1 MRINHNIQALN
12 AYRQLSNNQNAVS
25 KHMEKLSSGLRINR
39 ASDDA
44 AGLAISERMRS
55 QIRGLTVAERNGLD
69 GVSLIQTAEAALDS
83 VHEMLQRMRELS
95 VQSANGIYT
104 EQDRNALQDEV
115 DELIKEIDRV
125 AGHTEFNTRKLLNG
139 NMGRAVSGAV
149 ANIQTN
155 SLVTSMGSAFNA
167 SADLINLADR
177 AGNKFGVVS
186 GDTVQLSFVVNGK
199 LLQTSGIKITN
210 STTFNDVIGAVA
222 VKDMNGASCG
232 NVSGYFKLTVSGTK
246 LNFTALSGGYA
257 KAVYGITFTFRDA
270 QGIMK
275 TPATDAL
282 SSFHETRQALVS
294 RPPGDATLQI
304 GPNTNQHLGLEIGD
318 VTSAA
323 LGLKSYSGAEFSI
336 KINTQQ
342 DANVAIKVFDEA
354 IAKISKERSKLGAFQ
369 NRLEY
374 TINNLKVAN
383 ESLTAAES
391 RIRDT
396 DMAMEMTEF
405 TKQNIITQSATAMLA
420 QANQLPQGI
429 LQLLK

>member
-12 AYRQLSNNQNAVS
+12 AYRQLNNNQGIVS

-83 VHEMLQRMRELS
+83 VHQMLQRMRELA

-104 EQDRNALQDEV
+104 EQDRSALQDEV

-139 NMGRAVSGAV
+139 NMGKAVSGAV

-155 SLVTSMGSAFNA
+155 NLVTSGGKVFSGAA
-167 SADLINLADR
+167 KLVNLSDR

-199 LLQTSGIKITN
+199 LLQTSGIKI
-210 STTFNDVIGAVA
+210 SGGTTFNSVIGAA
-222 VKDMNGASCG
+222 VKDINGSSAG

-246 LNFTALSGGYA
+246 LHFTAVSGGYA

-323 LGLKSYSGAEFSI
+323 LGLKSYSGAEFNI

-342 DANVAIKVFDEA
+342 DANIAIKVFDEA
-354 IAKISKERSKLGAFQ
+354 IAKVSKERSKLGAFQ

-396 DMAMEMTEF
+396 DMAMEMTQF
-405 TKQNIITQSATAMLA
+405 TKQNIISQSATAMLA